1 MNKICKKNNC
11 ENEAIP
17 RGKYCELHRTS
28 RPIRPIRPIRPLD
41 HLTSHSI
48 PLEEEKKDTFDTDME
63 LAIKNSLEGLK
74 IKKNQF
80 EEDRKLRVEQEIEY
94 QEALTLDTARLLK
107 EKFELEEIEIKRS
120 NVVKNNITEK
130 ENYFSIKIKLPNNLT
145 LLKKF
150 KEDSIIKDIQDY
162 LDVYFF
168 DNKIKIKNYFLVIN
182 NLTKIKLS
190 KDDKD
195 TLLSSLN
202 MSNNF
207 IMFLENLDS

>member
-1 MNKICKKNNC
+1 M
-11 ENEAIP
+11 
-17 RGKYCELHRTS
+17 
-28 RPIRPIRPIRPLD
+28 
-41 HLTSHSI
+41 
-48 PLEEEKKDTFDTDME
+48 
-63 LAIKNSLEGLK
+63 
-74 IKKNQF
+74 
-80 EEDRKLRVEQEIEY
+80 
-94 QEALTLDTARLLK
+94 TLDTARLLK